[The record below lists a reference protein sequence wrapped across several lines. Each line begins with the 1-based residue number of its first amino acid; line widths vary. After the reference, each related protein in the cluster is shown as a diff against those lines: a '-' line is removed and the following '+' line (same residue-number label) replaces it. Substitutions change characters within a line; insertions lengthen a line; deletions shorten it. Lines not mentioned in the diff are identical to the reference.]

1 MIAAG
6 LSIGIGKRAL
16 LEDYYPEE
24 IGEIMEE
31 WNALHDPDREEIVEM
46 KAEDFLGGDG
56 EWLE

>member
-1 MIAAG
+1 
-6 LSIGIGKRAL
+6 
-16 LEDYYPEE
+16 
-24 IGEIMEE
+24 MEE